1 MRRGATTGLIA
12 LASLLFTQ
20 VISQNSSSSLAK
32 QGGKVG
38 GKNRMEAAATL
49 GGGRNCRSYLVVLLV
64 IQPAAAWVVER
75 GGQVEFALGQ
85 HIYIYF

>member
-1 MRRGATTGLIA
+1 
-12 LASLLFTQ
+12 
-20 VISQNSSSSLAK
+20 
-32 QGGKVG
+32 
-38 GKNRMEAAATL
+38 MEAAATL